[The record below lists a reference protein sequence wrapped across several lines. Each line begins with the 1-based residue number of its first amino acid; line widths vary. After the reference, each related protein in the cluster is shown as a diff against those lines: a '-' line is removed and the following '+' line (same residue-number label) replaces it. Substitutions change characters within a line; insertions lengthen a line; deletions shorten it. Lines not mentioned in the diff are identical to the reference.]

1 MNIFKTDKS
10 LQRPCELRR
19 WILKGII
26 PSIWNSPYRRWR
38 SAMSEAE
45 IVYTSNEVYSR
56 LGVSGSTLRKYSD
69 VLEREG
75 YDVRKNSRGRREYT
89 EFDVVLIEQL
99 VELSK
104 QDGMTLEKAAKMIAK
119 QFGIANKKE
128 ESQGTDPVPYQMQYQ
143 FQQQYSAMIEEINKV
158 QQANLLE
165 MEKRLS
171 DRIDQKNELIEE
183 DIKERNRLI
192 MEDMKD
198 RKEREERIEKRLEL
212 RDDNLMKMVREIQEA
227 KRTIVSAQEEIA
239 AAKKKSWWKFWK

>member
-1 MNIFKTDKS
+1 
-10 LQRPCELRR
+10 
-19 WILKGII
+19 
-26 PSIWNSPYRRWR
+26 
-38 SAMSEAE
+38 MSKAE

-56 LGVSGSTLRKYSD
+56 LGISGSTLRKYSD

-75 YDVRKNSRGRREYT
+75 FDVRKNTRGRREYT

-119 QFGIANKKE
+119 QFGIDNKKE
-128 ESQGTDPVPYQMQYQ
+128 ESQGTDLVPYQMQYQ

-165 MEKRLS
+165 MEKRLG
-171 DRIDQKNELIEE
+171 DRIDQRNKLIE
-183 DIKERNRLI
+183 
-192 MEDMKD
+192 EDMKD
-198 RKEREERIEKRLEL
+198 RKEREKRVEKRLEL
-212 RDDNLMKMVREIQEA
+212 RDDNLMKMVREIQDA

>member
-1 MNIFKTDKS
+1 
-10 LQRPCELRR
+10 
-19 WILKGII
+19 
-26 PSIWNSPYRRWR
+26 
-38 SAMSEAE
+38 MSEAE

-75 YDVRKNSRGRREYT
+75 YEVRKNSRGRREYT

-104 QDGMTLEKAAKMIAK
+104 QGGMTLEKAAKMIAK

-143 FQQQYSAMIEEINKV
+143 FQQQYSAMVEEINKL

-165 MEKRLS
+165 MEKRLGE
-171 DRIDQKNELIEE
+171 RIDRRNKLI
-183 DIKERNRLI
+183 K
-192 MEDMKD
+192 EDMKD
-198 RKEREERIEKRLEL
+198 RKDCEERIEKRLEL
-212 RDDNLMKMVREIQEA
+212 RDDNLMKMVREIQ
-227 KRTIVSAQEEIA
+227 RT
-239 AAKKKSWWKFWK
+239 

>member
-1 MNIFKTDKS
+1 MK
-10 LQRPCELRR
+10 P
-19 WILKGII
+19 W
-26 PSIWNSPYRRWR
+26 IWNFAYRRWC

-45 IVYTSNEVYSR
+45 VVYTSSEVYSR

-89 EFDVVLIEQL
+89 EFDIVLIEQL

-143 FQQQYSAMIEEINKV
+143 FQQQYSAMVEEINKV
-158 QQANLLE
+158 QQANLIE
-165 MEKRLS
+165 MEKRLI
-171 DRIDQKNELIEE
+171 DRIDQRNTLIEE
-183 DIKERNRLI
+183 DMR
-192 MEDMKD
+192 D

-239 AAKKKSWWKFWK
+239 AAKRKSWWKFWK

>member
-1 MNIFKTDKS
+1 
-10 LQRPCELRR
+10 
-19 WILKGII
+19 
-26 PSIWNSPYRRWR
+26 
-38 SAMSEAE
+38 MSEAE
-45 IVYTSNEVYSR
+45 VVYTSSEVYSR

-89 EFDVVLIEQL
+89 EFDIVLIEQL

-128 ESQGTDPVPYQMQYQ
+128 ESQDTDPVPYQMQYQ
-143 FQQQYSAMIEEINKV
+143 FQQQYSAMVEEINKV
-158 QQANLLE
+158 QQANLIE

-171 DRIDQKNELIEE
+171 DRIDQRNTLIEE
-183 DIKERNRLI
+183 DMR
-192 MEDMKD
+192 D

-212 RDDNLMKMVREIQEA
+212 RDDNLMKMVREIQDA

-239 AAKKKSWWKFWK
+239 AAQKKTWWKFWK

>member
-1 MNIFKTDKS
+1 MNP
-10 LQRPCELRR
+10 L
-19 WILKGII
+19 
-26 PSIWNSPYRRWR
+26 IWNSPYRRWR

-45 IVYTSNEVYSR
+45 IVYTSSEVYSR
-56 LGVSGSTLRKYSD
+56 LGVKGSTLRKYSD

-75 YDVRKNSRGRREYT
+75 YDVRKDSRGRREYT
-89 EFDVVLIEQL
+89 EFDVALIEQL

-128 ESQGTDPVPYQMQYQ
+128 ESQGSDPVPYQMQYQ
-143 FQQQYSAMIEEINKV
+143 FQQQYSAMIEEINKL

-165 MEKRLS
+165 MEKRLG
-171 DRIDQKNELIEE
+171 DRIDQKNKLIEE

-192 MEDMKD
+192 EEDIKERNRLIKEDMKD

-227 KRTIVSAQEEIA
+227 KRTIVSAQKEIA
-239 AAKKKSWWKFWK
+239 AASLKKKSWWMFWK

>member
-1 MNIFKTDKS
+1 MGALIRNF
-10 LQRPCELRR
+10 
-19 WILKGII
+19 
-26 PSIWNSPYRRWR
+26 PYRRWR
-38 SAMSEAE
+38 SAMSDAE

-56 LGVSGSTLRKYSD
+56 LGVKGSTLRKYSD

-75 YDVRKNSRGRREYT
+75 YDVRKDSRGRREYT

-128 ESQGTDPVPYQMQYQ
+128 ESLVPYQMQYQ

-158 QQANLLE
+158 QLASLLE
-165 MEKRLS
+165 MEKRLG
-171 DRIDQKNELIEE
+171 DRIDQKNKLFEE
-183 DIKERNRLI
+183 DIIERNKLI
-192 MEDMKD
+192 REDMKD
-198 RKEREERIEKRLEL
+198 RKEREEMIEKRLEL
-212 RDDNLMKMVREIQEA
+212 RDDNLMKMFREIQEA

-239 AAKKKSWWKFWK
+239 AAKKKAWWKFWK

>member
-1 MNIFKTDKS
+1 
-10 LQRPCELRR
+10 
-19 WILKGII
+19 
-26 PSIWNSPYRRWR
+26 
-38 SAMSEAE
+38 MSKAE

-56 LGVSGSTLRKYSD
+56 LGISGSTLRKYSD

-75 YDVRKNSRGRREYT
+75 FDVRKNSRGRREYT

-119 QFGIANKKE
+119 QFGIDNKKE
-128 ESQGTDPVPYQMQYQ
+128 ESQGTNLVPYQMQYQ

-165 MEKRLS
+165 VEKRLG
-171 DRIDQKNELIEE
+171 DRIDQRNTLIE
-183 DIKERNRLI
+183 
-192 MEDMKD
+192 EDMKD

-212 RDDNLMKMVREIQEA
+212 RDDNLMKMIREIQDA

>member
-1 MNIFKTDKS
+1 
-10 LQRPCELRR
+10 
-19 WILKGII
+19 
-26 PSIWNSPYRRWR
+26 
-38 SAMSEAE
+38 MSEAE

-56 LGVSGSTLRKYSD
+56 LGVKGSTLRKYSD

-128 ESQGTDPVPYQMQYQ
+128 ESQGTDPVPYQMHYQFQ

-158 QQANLLE
+158 QRENLLE
-165 MEKRLS
+165 MEKKIG
-171 DRIDQKNELIEE
+171 DRIDRNNKLIEE
-183 DIKERNRLI
+183 DIKERNKLI

-212 RDDNLMKMVREIQEA
+212 RDDNLMKMVREIQDA

-239 AAKKKSWWKFWK
+239 AARLKKKSWWKFWK